1 MDELRVE
8 AAPGL
13 PEVPVQQRHLAR
25 HGAAIGPF
33 YAVQKRYKSL
43 FDLVFHREGRT
54 HPNATATDVKRDCN
68 LWGSCPACLN

>member
-1 MDELRVE
+1 
-8 AAPGL
+8 
-13 PEVPVQQRHLAR
+13 
-25 HGAAIGPF
+25 
-33 YAVQKRYKSL
+33 L